1 MYLSKIQ
8 KFFMIIFYILFNI
21 FYIFLNWHK
30 FGGLAE
36 MLSLLGLFDSEL
48 FRVDSDSYSFV
59 WESKESKLLFLIP
72 SQFPI

>member
-1 MYLSKIQ
+1 
-8 KFFMIIFYILFNI
+8 
-21 FYIFLNWHK
+21 
-30 FGGLAE
+30 